1 MCLCVHMCVRA
12 LHLEDDVGFG
22 GLGRQRQHV
31 SSHGLRVQTVPEIA
45 SVGGDLCRQE
55 QIKAQT
61 QTEHRGVQ
69 ADETQSAACSLSATD
84 KTCTS
89 AACMQVAAGC
99 HLKPVVGA

>member
-1 MCLCVHMCVRA
+1 MCLCVHVRVRA
-12 LHLEDDVGFG
+12 LHLEDDVGFR
-22 GLGRQRQHV
+22 GLGGQRQHV

-61 QTEHRGVQ
+61 QTEHH
-69 ADETQSAACSLSATD
+69 AAYRLMTD

-89 AACMQVAAGC
+89 AARMQVAAGC